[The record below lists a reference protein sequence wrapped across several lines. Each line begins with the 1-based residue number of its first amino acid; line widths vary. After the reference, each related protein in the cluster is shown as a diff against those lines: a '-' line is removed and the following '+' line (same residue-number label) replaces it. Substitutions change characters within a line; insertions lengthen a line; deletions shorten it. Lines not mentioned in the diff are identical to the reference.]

1 MGKSV
6 YQDKHLTRPSSP
18 SPATLSTLFLL
29 LGTQMAPVASI
40 CVWGREPSGMHWAHH
55 AYRGWFLRG
64 LEPSSATRGQQPHPQ
79 PPLLDH
85 LVSLDFSCC
94 PTPPQPPPCLCYPGG
109 FRPESPAR
117 SNVML
122 ELTHQFFYLSI
133 SYLLALPRGSMNSF
147 PFFLKAL
154 SFVGMS

>member
-94 PTPPQPPPCLCYPGG
+94 PTPPSHPLASATQVDSVQNLQREAMSCLNWPISFSTYQSATCWHCQEDPWTV
-109 FRPESPAR
+109 F
-117 SNVML
+117 L
-122 ELTHQFFYLSI
+122 FF
-133 SYLLALPRGSMNSF
+133 
-147 PFFLKAL
+147 
-154 SFVGMS
+154 